1 MSHVPRRVAH
11 DLRDR
16 LARILKRKIS
26 DPRLARV
33 TITGVDLTSDL
44 SSARVHYHSG
54 DGSGDEEERCS
65 QAFESARG
73 YLRRELAA
81 SIKLR
86 RVPELHFVWDASL
99 ERGARVEDVL
109 REISEQRARAEEESS

>member
-1 MSHVPRRVAH
+1 MSHVPRRVAN

-16 LARILKRKIS
+16 LARILQRKVS

-44 SSARVHYHSG
+44 SSARVHYRSG
-54 DGSGDEEERCS
+54 DGAGDDEERCAR
-65 QAFESARG
+65 AFASARG

-81 SIKLR
+81 SVKLR

-99 ERGARVEDVL
+99 ERGARVENVL
-109 REISEQRARAEEESS
+109 REIAEERGGADEESS